1 MINSILVYVIT
12 SLIGIIVGY
21 IVKTLLN
28 FKTQKN
34 AIMSLLRSEMT
45 DVYYEYK
52 DDKKIPIYKKESWDR
67 NYDTYKS
74 IGGNSFIMDLKNE
87 IDKWE
92 VII

>member
-1 MINSILVYVIT
+1 MLNSILTFIIT
-12 SLIGIIVGY
+12 TLIGIAIGY
-21 IVKTLLN
+21 IGKTLLN
-28 FKTQKN
+28 FKTQKS
-34 AIMSLLRSEMT
+34 ALISLLRSEMT

-52 DDKKIPIYKKESWDR
+52 EQQKIPIYKKESWDR

-92 VII
+92 VIA